1 VQQVVEGTAE
11 SNRAAASNVPSPN
24 GQSTTDTEAALA
36 EVLTDLLT
44 VDGLSVESNFFEDLG
59 ADSLKMAHFCVRV
72 RKRDD
77 LPSISIRDV
86 YENPTIKRLAAAVEH
101 GAPSNVEPSVP
112 APAPAPSSARTSQYV
127 LCGTLQ
133 LLAFVAY
140 CYLAALVG
148 ANLYDW
154 IAAGSGLVDM
164 YLRAVIFSGGVFFA
178 VCTLPIVA
186 KWLLIGR
193 WKPQPVQIWSLA
205 YFRFWL
211 VKVLVRSNPGA
222 HLFVGSPLY
231 NLYLRALG
239 AKIGPGVAIFSR
251 HLPVCTDLL
260 TIGAN
265 TVVRRDSLF
274 PGYRAYAGRIE
285 TGRITIGR
293 DALVGEKAVLDI
305 DTSVGDGAQLGHA
318 SVLHP
323 GRVIP
328 AGERWHGSPAEPT
341 DVDYLRVP
349 QGRRSRLRQIGFS
362 VNSVLAIL
370 FLALPLLEGGVD
382 LLLTATPSLGRVLDP
397 SGSASGGFTLT
408 GLAIEALVVSLV
420 LFLGL
425 ALIGLLFAG
434 VVTRGLSLFL
444 KPDRVY
450 PLYGF
455 HDRIHRVIARTTRI
469 KFFTYLFGDSSF
481 IVHYLRYLGVDL
493 SRVEQTGSNFGIEVT
508 AANPRLS
515 FVGTGTMV
523 ADGLAIINDEVS
535 STSFS
540 VTRAEVGPRN
550 FLGNDVAYPAGG
562 KTGDNCLIGTKA
574 MVPLHGEVREDAGLL
589 GSPAFPIPRSVERD
603 SRFDHLRSGQNLKR
617 GLAAKT
623 RYNVRTIGIFLFA
636 RWVGV
641 FLVVLLQLAALE
653 LHGELANVPMAVLF
667 GLSLVV
673 SIFYFAL
680 AERAVAL
687 FRPLKPTYC
696 SIYHPDFW
704 RHERLWKI
712 PAMEHFHA
720 FDGTPFK
727 NIVWRVM
734 GVKVGRRV
742 FDDGVHISE
751 RTLTSL
757 GDDCVLNFRSKIQCH
772 SQEDGTFKTDRSSIG
787 AGCTVG
793 GGSFV
798 NYGVTMGYGSTLAA
812 DSFLM
817 KGEEVPAR
825 TRWGGNPAQGDVS

>member
-1 VQQVVEGTAE
+1 MSTVKEMPDAVPERSRSESCLRISVASRPTSSQTSVSRSKWRWGIPPGAYRRRRPQSASRRRRPCILRIRYLFRPAGSRRPGRRTRLSRASPKRSLTVQQVVEGTAE

-193 WKPQPVQIWSLA
+193 WKPQPVPIWSLA

-323 GRVIP
+323 GQVIP

-370 FLALPLLEGGVD
+370 FLALPLLEGG
-382 LLLTATPSLGRVLDP
+382 
-397 SGSASGGFTLT
+397 
-408 GLAIEALVVSLV
+408 
-420 LFLGL
+420 
-425 ALIGLLFAG
+425 
-434 VVTRGLSLFL
+434 
-444 KPDRVY
+444 
-450 PLYGF
+450 
-455 HDRIHRVIARTTRI
+455 
-469 KFFTYLFGDSSF
+469 
-481 IVHYLRYLGVDL
+481 
-493 SRVEQTGSNFGIEVT
+493 
-508 AANPRLS
+508 
-515 FVGTGTMV
+515 
-523 ADGLAIINDEVS
+523 
-535 STSFS
+535 
-540 VTRAEVGPRN
+540 
-550 FLGNDVAYPAGG
+550 
-562 KTGDNCLIGTKA
+562 
-574 MVPLHGEVREDAGLL
+574 
-589 GSPAFPIPRSVERD
+589 
-603 SRFDHLRSGQNLKR
+603 
-617 GLAAKT
+617 
-623 RYNVRTIGIFLFA
+623 
-636 RWVGV
+636 
-641 FLVVLLQLAALE
+641 
-653 LHGELANVPMAVLF
+653 
-667 GLSLVV
+667 
-673 SIFYFAL
+673 
-680 AERAVAL
+680 
-687 FRPLKPTYC
+687 
-696 SIYHPDFW
+696 
-704 RHERLWKI
+704 
-712 PAMEHFHA
+712 
-720 FDGTPFK
+720 
-727 NIVWRVM
+727 
-734 GVKVGRRV
+734 
-742 FDDGVHISE
+742 
-751 RTLTSL
+751 
-757 GDDCVLNFRSKIQCH
+757 
-772 SQEDGTFKTDRSSIG
+772 
-787 AGCTVG
+787 
-793 GGSFV
+793 
-798 NYGVTMGYGSTLAA
+798 
-812 DSFLM
+812 
-817 KGEEVPAR
+817 
-825 TRWGGNPAQGDVS
+825 